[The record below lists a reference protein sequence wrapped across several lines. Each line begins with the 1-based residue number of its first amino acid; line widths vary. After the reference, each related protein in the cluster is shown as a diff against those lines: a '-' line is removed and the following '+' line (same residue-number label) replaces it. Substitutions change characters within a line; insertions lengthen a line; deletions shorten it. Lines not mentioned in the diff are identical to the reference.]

1 MAVGD
6 YLSNAGPMDK
16 RKICRTNVETRN
28 TTGIK
33 RAILYQRKRA
43 RVVPPLVVEQSAAQA
58 RRTRERFLLHFS
70 LPFFGFILQGF
81 GEQR

>member
-1 MAVGD
+1 MTVGD

-16 RKICRTNVETRN
+16 RKICRTNVEMRN

-43 RVVPPLVVEQSAAQA
+43 RVCPTVRRGAIGCASATNDRGIEETISSAFL
-58 RRTRERFLLHFS
+58 RR
-70 LPFFGFILQGF
+70 FF
-81 GEQR
+81 